1 MTECNTVPDGS
12 SLLAGPRIFKQEAI
26 DACIQRTWAVIG
38 HALRADR
45 GDERG
50 LELFNNSVRDLCY
63 VAYVG
68 KDAEQLFFA
77 FRTLWNS
84 RDMRNT
90 YMRDLLMRDKY
101 TGEPTRVLFVVP
113 DDSEEYEAFKLLD
126 CCGALS
132 LLGIE

>member
-1 MTECNTVPDGS
+1 MSTIPDECNLV
-12 SLLAGPRIFKQEAI
+12 AGPRIFKQEAI

-63 VAYVG
+63 TAYVG
-68 KDAEQLFFA
+68 KDAEQLFLA
-77 FRTLWNS
+77 FRDLWNS
-84 RDMRNT
+84 PSLRNT
-90 YMRDLLMRDKY
+90 YMRDLVARDKY
-101 TGEPTRVLFVVP
+101 TDERIRVLFVVP
-113 DDSEEYEAFKLLD
+113 DDSDEYEAFKLLD
-126 CCGALS
+126 CCGATG